1 MKEIKKIMLKKAL
14 NSELDYHLETE
25 TDNNSCNGSSSKR
38 INTEAGK
45 IDLSTPKDHNSTFEP
60 IIFKK
65 CQRKTSILDNQILAL
80 YAREICTRDIVSTFE
95 EIYGVDVSASLV
107 SRVTDNIGN

>member
-45 IDLSTPKDHNSTFEP
+45 IDLSTPRDRNSTFEP
-60 IIFKK
+60 IIIKK
-65 CQRKTSILDNQILAL
+65 GQRKAGILDDQILAL
-80 YAREICTRDIVSTFE
+80 YARGIST
-95 EIYGVDVSASLV
+95 
-107 SRVTDNIGN
+107 

>member
-1 MKEIKKIMLKKAL
+1 MKEIKKIVLEKAL

-45 IDLSTPKDHNSTFEP
+45 IDLSTPFC
-60 IIFKK
+60 F
-65 CQRKTSILDNQILAL
+65 
-80 YAREICTRDIVSTFE
+80 
-95 EIYGVDVSASLV
+95 
-107 SRVTDNIGN
+107 